1 MKRYNGWG
9 DPAIDAELPDSA
21 AKILQD
27 LAGSAKPAQNTPLDK
42 ILKQVP
48 ASRVAESHPCIS
60 FDAATRFEHAH
71 GQSMPDWI
79 AMRFGTLCSF
89 PDGVALPATES
100 EAEDVL
106 GFAER
111 HRMTVIPYG
120 GGTSVVGHLDVPESD
135 APVLSLSMEKM
146 NRMIRLDPHNMLA
159 EFEAGITGPTL
170 EKALHPHGFTL
181 GHYPQSFDYSTLGG
195 WVVTR
200 SAGQQSLYYGR
211 IENLFA
217 GGSMIM
223 PAGKMSLP
231 TFPASAAGP
240 DLRHAVLGSEGRMG
254 LLTRA
259 SVRISG
265 IPENDRIYGIFFP
278 DWEAALAAVF
288 RLANSDAPLSMIRLS
303 NPSETYTN
311 LFLAG
316 HERQIGLLKR
326 YLRLRGL
333 SENNW
338 CMMLM
343 GLIGPSKLFSGGKR
357 MARKIIRENGGV
369 WTGSPMG
376 DAWRKN
382 RFRAPY
388 LRNTLW
394 DRGYAVDTLETATT
408 WDRVTP
414 TMNAVE
420 NAISGALDDIGE
432 KVHVF
437 THLSHVY
444 SSGSSI
450 YTTYVFR
457 LADSPEETY
466 FRWRRIKDAASRAI
480 VDQGGTISHQ
490 HGVGTDHKTYISA
503 EKGETGM
510 IVLRGLL
517 RAADPENRMNPG
529 KLIDTANRKDGHEH

>member
-9 DPAIDAELPDSA
+9 DPAINAKLPDSA
-21 AKILQD
+21 AKILEN
-27 LAGSAKPAQNTPLDK
+27 LAGPPRPAQNVALET
-42 ILKQVP
+42 ILKKVP
-48 ASRVAESHPCIS
+48 SPRTAESHPCIS
-60 FDAATRFEHAH
+60 FDAAKRFEHAH

-79 AMRFGTLCSF
+79 AMRFGTLSSF
-89 PDGVALPATES
+89 PDAVATPATDS

-106 GFAER
+106 AFADR

-120 GGTSVVGHLDVPESD
+120 GGTSVVGHLDVPESGT
-135 APVLSLSMEKM
+135 PVLSLSMEKM
-146 NRMIRLDPHNMLA
+146 NKMIRLDPRNMIA
-159 EFEAGITGPTL
+159 EFEAGITGPQL
-170 EKALHPHGFTL
+170 ENALHPHGFTL

-217 GGSMIM
+217 GGSVIM

-231 TFPASAAGP
+231 PFPASAAGP

-259 SVRISG
+259 AVRISG

-278 DWEAALAAVF
+278 DWETALSAVSQ
-288 RLANSDAPLSMIRLS
+288 LANSDAPLSMIRLS

-316 HERQIGLLKR
+316 HERQIGLLKS
-326 YLRLRGL
+326 YLRLRGF

-343 GLIGPSKLFSGGKR
+343 GLIGSSRLYSPGKR
-357 MARKIIRENGGV
+357 IARAMIRKNGGI

-394 DRGYAVDTLETATT
+394 DKGYAVDTLETATI

-420 NAISGALDDIGE
+420 NAIAGALDDLGE

-444 SSGSSI
+444 TSGSSI

-457 LADSPEETY
+457 LADSPEETH

-480 VDQGGTISHQ
+480 VEQGGTISHQ
-490 HGVGTDHKTYISA
+490 HGVGVDHKPYLGA
-503 EKGETGM
+503 EKGEAGM

-517 RAADPENRMNPG
+517 RAADPKSRMNTG
-529 KLIDTANRKDGHEH
+529 KLIDS